1 MALEAVTN
9 AMGVQATGYV
19 APVKPAA
26 APVQKKPE
34 AEIPEDLG
42 EKIIGV
48 TENEVE
54 TVEKP
59 ETTKE
64 PEMTVAPAE
73 AVQVVNAVERA
84 EEEREE
90 SPIVNRNE
98 KVRAMH
104 RDGITNVEI
113 AKSLGMGVGEVN
125 LIIDLYE
132 SDQEDLA

>member
-1 MALEAVTN
+1 MVRSSYSSSVRKTAKT
-9 AMGVQATGYV
+9 
-19 APVKPAA
+19 AA
-26 APVQKKPE
+26 DTVQKKPE

-48 TENEVE
+48 TESEVE

-59 ETTKE
+59 DTSKE
-64 PEMTVAPAE
+64 QEMTAAPAE
-73 AVQVVNAVERA
+73 AMQVESAAEKAA
-84 EEEREE
+84 EEIVE
-90 SPIVNRNE
+90 SPLVNRNE